1 LAASGRCLLVVVVAG
16 NQGIAKLGS
25 SPVPRVAA
33 TLARVSPLDHASVIE
48 LDCLGGSVI
57 QDASEFGKMFQ
68 GSGQRTLCVI
78 LDQLHH
84 SKRPIEQPQCR
95 VLYELS

>member
-1 LAASGRCLLVVVVAG
+1 MPARRRRCG
-16 NQGIAKLGS
+16 K
-25 SPVPRVAA
+25 PRHCE
-33 TLARVSPLDHASVIE
+33 ARQQPRPSRRSDFGPGQPLDHASVIE

-68 GSGQRTLCVI
+68 GSGRRTLCVI